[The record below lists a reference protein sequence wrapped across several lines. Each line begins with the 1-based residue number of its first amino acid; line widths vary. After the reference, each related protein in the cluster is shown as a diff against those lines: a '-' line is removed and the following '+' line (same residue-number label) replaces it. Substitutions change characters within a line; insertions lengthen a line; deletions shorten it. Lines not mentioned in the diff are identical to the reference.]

1 MDKLQTAGSV
11 SRIPM
16 IVQILDKGVAPSEL
30 IRHLSPS
37 CVRMILN
44 CLPLQDRIH
53 KYSDSIVYIE
63 TRLVIGAEKQ
73 RTQFKRGDI
82 AYLTS
87 NSSVCI
93 FTKDT
98 VMTPMNPIGIVKSN
112 LKIIESTKSGDIMIL
127 KKM

>member
-1 MDKLQTAGSV
+1 VDKLQTAGSV

-16 IVQILDKGVAPSEL
+16 IVQILDKGVAPCEL

-82 AYLTS
+82 GYLTS
-87 NSSVCI
+87 NSSICI

-112 LKIIESTKSGDIMIL
+112 LEIIESTGSGDIMIL

>member
-1 MDKLQTAGSV
+1 VDKLQTAGSV

-87 NSSVCI
+87 NSSICI

-112 LKIIESTKSGDIMIL
+112 LEIIESTQSGDIMIL

>member
-1 MDKLQTAGSV
+1 VDKHQTAGSV

-16 IVQILDKGVAPSEL
+16 IIQILDKGIAPCEL
-30 IRHLSPS
+30 IRHLSPL

-44 CLPLQDRIH
+44 YLPLQDRIH
-53 KYSDSIVYIE
+53 KFSDSIIYIE

-73 RTQFKRGDI
+73 KAQFKRGDI
-82 AYLTS
+82 AYMTS
-87 NSSVCI
+87 NSSICI
-93 FTKDT
+93 FTKDS

-112 LKIIESTKSGDIMIL
+112 LEIFESTQSGDIMIL

>member
-1 MDKLQTAGSV
+1 MDKLQTAASV

-16 IVQILDKGVAPSEL
+16 VVQILDKGVAPSEL

-87 NSSVCI
+87 NSSICI

-112 LKIIESTKSGDIMIL
+112 LEIIESTRSGDIMIL

>member
-1 MDKLQTAGSV
+1 VDKLQTAGSV
-11 SRIPM
+11 SRILM

-87 NSSVCI
+87 NSSICI

-112 LKIIESTKSGDIMIL
+112 LEIIESTQSGDIMIL

>member
-87 NSSVCI
+87 NSSICI

-112 LKIIESTKSGDIMIL
+112 LEIIESTQSGDIMIL

>member
-1 MDKLQTAGSV
+1 VDKLQTAGSV

-16 IVQILDKGVAPSEL
+16 IVQILDKGVAPCEL

-87 NSSVCI
+87 NGSICI

-112 LKIIESTKSGDIMIL
+112 LEIIESTRSGDIMIL

>member
-1 MDKLQTAGSV
+1 VDKLQTAGSV

-16 IVQILDKGVAPSEL
+16 IVQILDKGVAPCEL

-82 AYLTS
+82 GYLTS
-87 NSSVCI
+87 NSSICI

-112 LKIIESTKSGDIMIL
+112 LEIIESTRSGDIMIL